1 MKGGRAPLD
10 ERTSRSSLLSP
21 VHAPLST
28 PTFLFAHAMASFQ
41 SRPRLASILGHR

>member
-21 VHAPLST
+21 VLAPLST